1 MMKGEANKGSRELLI
16 EVSGVWKSF
25 DGGRIEVLRGVDLA
39 VEAGETV
46 ALCGASGCGKSTLL
60 HLLAGLETPEQGKVR
75 VAGATVTEER
85 ERLELLRR
93 QVGFVFQLHHLVGDL
108 TLEENLLV
116 PAVATRQPRTEARR
130 RVAELAE
137 STGLSGQLRQRVRE
151 LSGGERQRGALCRAL
166 VNRPKILLADEPTGA
181 LDEEN
186 RERVFDI
193 LLSLVRD
200 EGMTLVMATHDLGL
214 AERCGR
220 VLRMRSGRIEEPEE
234 VE

>member
-1 MMKGEANKGSRELLI
+1 MKSESTSRSGERLI

-60 HLLAGLETPEQGKVR
+60 HLLAGLETPERGKVR

-108 TLEENLLV
+108 TLEQNLLV
-116 PAVATRQPRTEARR
+116 PAVATRQPRIEARR

-137 STGLSGQLRQRVRE
+137 ATGLAGQLRQRVRE

-166 VNRPKILLADEPTGA
+166 VNQPAILLADEPTGS

-186 RERVFDI
+186 REKVFEM

-200 EGMTLVMATHDLGL
+200 SGMTLVMATHDLAL

-220 VLRMRSGRIEEPEE
+220 VLRMRSGRIEEPEGE
-234 VE
+234 A